1 MNDGK
6 WWKNKSIKMQTF
18 QYFFMYLE
26 KLENKSFNKNYATK
40 LANLLGIF
48 VKLSGYIRGAN
59 VVADHNKLL
68 TQWKYI

>member
-1 MNDGK
+1 
-6 WWKNKSIKMQTF
+6 
-18 QYFFMYLE
+18 MYLE

-68 TQWKYI
+68 TQ